1 MDNQWSPDRWRK
13 SSSMKEKGQDKQT
26 KVDQENFEK
35 TSFKKPPL
43 ISIFWEILEDTA
55 SIKPE
60 QHTLKKEK

>member
-1 MDNQWSPDRWRK
+1 
-13 SSSMKEKGQDKQT
+13 MKEKGQDKQT